1 MSIAE
6 NIAALR
12 NTIPRHVTIIA
23 VSKTM
28 STANIMQAYEAGQKI
43 FGENRVQELI
53 RKKQE
58 LPEDIDW
65 HLIGHLQTNKVK
77 YVVPFVRL
85 IHSVD
90 SLKLLSAINHEAS
103 VIKRKV
109 DCLLQIRIAREE
121 SKFGMSFAAA
131 EQVLCS
137 NEFRDFQN
145 IRVTGLMGMATL
157 TDNIGQ
163 IREEFL
169 LLARFFGELKAR
181 TFLHDQSFKEL
192 SMGMSGDFK
201 IAIEA
206 GSTMVRIGSLI
217 FGERD

>member
-65 HLIGHLQTNKVK
+65 HLIGHLDTFYFLFVFC
-77 YVVPFVRL
+77 FVR
-85 IHSVD
+85 
-90 SLKLLSAINHEAS
+90 
-103 VIKRKV
+103 
-109 DCLLQIRIAREE
+109 
-121 SKFGMSFAAA
+121 
-131 EQVLCS
+131 VL
-137 NEFRDFQN
+137 D
-145 IRVTGLMGMATL
+145 
-157 TDNIGQ
+157 
-163 IREEFL
+163 
-169 LLARFFGELKAR
+169 
-181 TFLHDQSFKEL
+181 
-192 SMGMSGDFK
+192 
-201 IAIEA
+201 
-206 GSTMVRIGSLI
+206 
-217 FGERD
+217 